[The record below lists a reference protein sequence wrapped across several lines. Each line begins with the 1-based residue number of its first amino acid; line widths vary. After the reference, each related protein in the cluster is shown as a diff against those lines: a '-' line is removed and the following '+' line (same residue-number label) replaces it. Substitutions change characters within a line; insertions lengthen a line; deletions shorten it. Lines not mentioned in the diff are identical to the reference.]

1 MTRARAFVPL
11 LLAGLLAQRAAAQT
25 SVPSGASGSAAV
37 SAAVPNEELVDVNA
51 IDPETFRAVA
61 TPIPHGQ
68 TLAIDG
74 RLDDPAWQLAPASG
88 RFIQR
93 EPRFGAIASER
104 TEFRI
109 LYDEKYLYFGV
120 WAYDSDPSGIRASE
134 LKRDS
139 GLRRG
144 DQVKITIDTFHDH
157 RNAFYFST
165 NPLGALKDANSVDN
179 GRAVNYDWNAVW
191 RCRVS
196 RDARG
201 WYVEIAIPLGQLRFR
216 AAVAET
222 VWGLNVCRIIM
233 RKNEE
238 DYWVPFP
245 REWGSLGFARMS
257 HAGVLT
263 GLRGISA
270 KRRFEALPFVAP
282 RLARDYDAGT
292 PFSKDARVGADVRLG
307 VTSELTADL
316 TVNTDFA
323 QVEADQE
330 IVNVSRF
337 PISFPEKRQFFTESA
352 GIFEFGSSGSS
363 LLGDAGGGGGSGRG
377 LIPLFYSRRIGLEEG
392 HEIPIVGG
400 GKLTGRAGSSTIGLM
415 NITTGESRYESDEG
429 WIDVPRQNFTA
440 LRLKRPV
447 LAQSSVGAI
456 VLNREA
462 GPDHNR
468 SAGVDGAFTLGRN
481 TVLTAILA
489 KTFAAGV
496 RGRDAAGALDFDWKT
511 DRFNAGATYLDI
523 QERFDAGMGFI
534 RRTDIRN
541 MAVSAGWSPRPSWPG
556 VRQLQSRAA
565 IDYFEN
571 HAGRVESRNYR
582 LNLDLNRHDGS
593 RVSVDF
599 ERNFDFLPQPWTLGD
614 ATLQVGGYAWDE
626 YRASVS
632 TNQSR
637 RVYGGLNVG
646 WGGYYGGDRQ
656 TYRANLN
663 VVPRDTFLLE
673 TNYTRN
679 VINFAGVRPYI
690 TNTLNARV
698 SYSFS
703 PALFVKTFVQYNDD
717 RRLASVNV
725 LLWYIYRP
733 GSDLY
738 IVYNNGWET
747 GLPGGVHR
755 VRNRSLAVKMTYWI
769 GR

>member
-1 MTRARAFVPL
+1 MSRSIVVIACL
-11 LLAGLLAQRAAAQT
+11 LTALLPHAGGAQT
-25 SVPSGASGSAAV
+25 TVPPEPAAGVAV
-37 SAAVPNEELVDVNA
+37 SRGSDHEELVDVNA
-51 IDPETFRAVA
+51 IDPETFEAVA
-61 TPIPHGQ
+61 AEVPEGRAPT
-68 TLAIDG
+68 IDG
-74 RLDDPAWQLAPASG
+74 VLDEEVWQLAPVSG

-93 EPRFGAIASER
+93 EPRFGAVASER

-109 LYDEKYLYFGV
+109 LYDRKFIYFGI

-139 GLRRG
+139 GLRKG
-144 DQVKITIDTFHDH
+144 DQIKITIDTFHDH

-165 NPLGALKDANSVDN
+165 NPLGALKDANSVEN

-196 RDARG
+196 RDSRG
-201 WYVEIAIPLGQLRFR
+201 WYVEIAIPLSQLRFR
-216 AAVAET
+216 TAVAET

-238 DYWVPFP
+238 AYWVPFP

-257 HAGVLT
+257 HAGVLR

-270 KRRFEALPFVAP
+270 RRRFEALPYIAP
-282 RLARDYDAGT
+282 RVARDYDAGT
-292 PFSKDARVGADVRLG
+292 PLTGKAEVGGDLRVG
-307 VTSELTADL
+307 VTKDLTADI
-316 TVNTDFA
+316 TANTDFA

-330 IVNVSRF
+330 IVNLERF

-363 LLGDAGGGGGSGRG
+363 LLGDGGGGGGSGRG
-377 LIPLFYSRRIGLEEG
+377 LIPLFYSRRVGLEDG
-392 HEIPIVGG
+392 HEIPILGG
-400 GKLTGRAGSSTIGLM
+400 GKLTGRAGSYSIGLM
-415 NITTGESRYESDEG
+415 NITTGKARYDTDEG
-429 WIDVPRQNFTA
+429 PVDVPRQNFTA
-440 LRLKRPV
+440 FRIKRPV
-447 LAQSSVGAI
+447 LAQSSIGAI
-456 VLNREA
+456 VLNRDGASE
-462 GPDHNR
+462 NR

-481 TVLTAILA
+481 TVLTTVLA
-489 KTFAAGV
+489 KTFTPGT

-523 QERFDAGMGFI
+523 QERFNAGMGFI

-541 MAVSAGWSPRPSWPG
+541 MAVSAGWTPRPRWPG
-556 VRQLQSRAA
+556 VRQFQSRGVVE
-565 IDYFEN
+565 YFEN
-571 HAGRVESRNYR
+571 HSGRVESRNYR
-582 LNLDLNRHDGS
+582 LSLDLNRQDGS
-593 RVSVDF
+593 NVSLDF
-599 ERNFDFLPQPWTLGD
+599 EKNFDFLPEEWTLGE
-614 ATLQVGGYAWDE
+614 ATLAVAGYQWNE
-626 YRASVS
+626 YRTGFS

-646 WGGYYGGDRQ
+646 WGGYYSGDRQ

-663 VVPRDTFLLE
+663 VVPRDTLLLE

-679 VINFAGVRPYI
+679 HIAFAGVRPYV
-690 TNTLNARV
+690 TNTLNARI

-703 PALFVKTFVQYNDD
+703 PDLFVKTFVQYNDD
-717 RRLASVNV
+717 RKLASVNV

-733 GSDLY
+733 GSDFY

-747 GLPGGVHR
+747 GLPGGGYR
-755 VRNRSLAVKMTYWI
+755 VRNRSLAVKMTYWLN
-769 GR
+769 R